1 MWKDPVVEEV
11 REAREELARRAGY
24 NFKIYINNL
33 RENEKKSKTKVV
45 SRIKQ
50 RPEAAEV
57 KI

>member
-11 REAREELARRAGY
+11 REAREELAIRAGY
-24 NFKIYINNL
+24 DFKIYINNL
-33 RENEKKSKTKVV
+33 SKTKVV